1 MDFNDKQSIYLQIVD
16 FLNEQILL
24 ERWQSEERIPSVRE
38 LASMVEVNPNTVMRS
53 FEFLQQQE
61 VIYNK
66 RGIGY
71 FVAPNAKELIIKYR
85 RARFMENELPLFFKS
100 IYLLEIDFEEILHKY
115 EDFKAKNYSDQNQN
129 IK

>member
-66 RGIGY
+66 RGI
-71 FVAPNAKELIIKYR
+71 
-85 RARFMENELPLFFKS
+85 
-100 IYLLEIDFEEILHKY
+100 H
-115 EDFKAKNYSDQNQN
+115 
-129 IK
+129 